1 MTSLPNLMVP
11 ANPSGETVVF
21 GGVDTHAATHT
32 VAAVSQHGVCLGHA
46 DFPADPAGYHNL
58 VGWLDRLGEIA
69 RVAVEGTGSYGAGL
83 AEYCRRAGVE
93 VFEVSRSSRRTRR
106 GTGKSDPVDAEN
118 AARAAL
124 AGADLSVP
132 KSRDGYVESLRVIQ
146 QTRRGAVQART
157 AALNTLNQ
165 LILTA
170 PADLRAQLD
179 RLSRAAQVE
188 ACARLRPGPDLDDPL
203 QATKAALRRL
213 AHRITD
219 LEVEIDQADADLD
232 TLTRRH
238 RPDLVA
244 EVGVGPVTAAQ
255 LLITAG
261 DNPDRM
267 ASPAA
272 FVALCGAN
280 PIPASSGQT
289 VRHRLNRGGDRQANS
304 ALHTIALT
312 RLRCHPETQAYADR
326 LKARGKTSRDIRRCL
341 KRYLARHLYHL
352 IAQPAAR
359 VEINTHQVEQ
369 LRRVTPPQNAGRV
382 IRRAPGGRPWPARNT
397 APDGRRGSGVKGRP
411 EAVAAAIAK
420 RPLRPEERPA
430 TLRGASPGQPPTGP
444 LNSLDKT

>member
-1 MTSLPNLMVP
+1 MISLPNLMVP

-32 VAAVSQHGVCLGHA
+32 VAAVSQHGVSLGHA
-46 DFPADPAGYHNL
+46 TFPADPAGYHNL

-83 AEYCRRAGVE
+83 AECCRRAGVE
-93 VFEVSRSSRRTRR
+93 VFEVSRPSRRTRR

-132 KSRDGYVESLRVIQ
+132 KSRNGYVESLRVIQ

-213 AHRITD
+213 ARRITD

-255 LLITAG
+255 LLISAG

-304 ALHTIALT
+304 ALHTIAVT

-326 LKARGKTSRDIRRCL
+326 LKAHGKTGREIRRCL

-352 IAQPAAR
+352 IAQPARPASKSTPTR
-359 VEINTHQVEQ
+359 SSSSAGS
-369 LRRVTPPQNAGRV
+369 PPQKRWPGD
-382 IRRAPGGRPWPARNT
+382 APRPRGRPWPARNT
-397 APDGRRGSGVKGRP
+397 VPDGRRGSGVKGGRRP
-411 EAVAAAIAK
+411 S
-420 RPLRPEERPA
+420 RQRSRSDP
-430 TLRGASPGQPPTGP
+430 
-444 LNSLDKT
+444 

>member
-1 MTSLPNLMVP
+1 M
-11 ANPSGETVVF
+11 VVF

-32 VAAVSQHGVCLGHA
+32 VAAVSQHGASLGHA
-46 DFPADPAGYHNL
+46 TFPADPAGYHNL
-58 VGWLDRLGEIA
+58 VAWLGRLGEIA

-83 AEYCRRAGVE
+83 TEYCRRAGVE
-93 VFEVSRSSRRTRR
+93 VFEVSRPSRRTRR

-157 AALNTLNQ
+157 AALNTMHQ

-170 PADLRAQLD
+170 PADLRVQLD
-179 RLSRAAQVE
+179 RLSGAAQVE
-188 ACARLRPGPDLDDPL
+188 ACAGLRPGPDLDDPA
-203 QATKAALRRL
+203 QATKTALRRL
-213 AHRITD
+213 ARRISNLD
-219 LEVEIDQADADLD
+219 SEIDQADTDLD

-238 RPDLVA
+238 RPNLVA
-244 EVGVGPVTAAQ
+244 EVGVGPITAAQ

-304 ALHTIALT
+304 ALHTIAVT
-312 RLRCHPETQAYADR
+312 RLRCHPETQAYAAT

-341 KRYLARHLYHL
+341 KRYLARRIYHL
-352 IAQPAAR
+352 ITQDATRAEPLTQAA
-359 VEINTHQVEQ
+359 
-369 LRRVTPPQNAGRV
+369 
-382 IRRAPGGRPWPARNT
+382 
-397 APDGRRGSGVKGRP
+397 
-411 EAVAAAIAK
+411 
-420 RPLRPEERPA
+420 
-430 TLRGASPGQPPTGP
+430 
-444 LNSLDKT
+444 